1 MLRCFTPP
9 AVSTFDD
16 CHRVCHGNKRRGG
29 EVGGGKARA
38 LMWGF
43 FEVREVGLDEQY
55 LRGESMLFLF
65 GVMGMGMAKSKIE

>member
-1 MLRCFTPP
+1 
-9 AVSTFDD
+9 
-16 CHRVCHGNKRRGG
+16 
-29 EVGGGKARA
+29 
-38 LMWGF
+38 MWDF